1 MHPFQRGCTQTVKEK
16 KMSNSEVEAAVNA
29 LITINPDYSR
39 EALLNISPE
48 RLEELIEERL
58 QEANEAQLKARKL
71 RSLAAKIRG
80 HGS

>member
-1 MHPFQRGCTQTVKEK
+1 
-16 KMSNSEVEAAVNA
+16 MSNSEVEAAVDA

-39 EALLNISPE
+39 EALLIMSPE

-58 QEANEAQLKARKL
+58 QEAIEARLKARKL
-71 RSLAAKIRG
+71 RSLAAKIQG

>member
-1 MHPFQRGCTQTVKEK
+1 MKGK
-16 KMSNSEVEAAVNA
+16 KMSKLEVEATVDA
-29 LITINPDYSR
+29 LIAINPDYSR

-58 QEANEAQLKARKL
+58 QEANEAQLKKARKL

>member
-1 MHPFQRGCTQTVKEK
+1 
-16 KMSNSEVEAAVNA
+16 MSKLEVEATVDA
-29 LITINPDYSR
+29 LIAINPDYSR

-58 QEANEAQLKARKL
+58 QEANDAQLKARKL
-71 RSLAAKIRG
+71 RALAAKIRG

>member
-1 MHPFQRGCTQTVKEK
+1 MAITMSNLSMKGK
-16 KMSNSEVEAAVNA
+16 KMSNSEVEAAVDA
-29 LITINPDYSR
+29 LIAINPDYSR
-39 EALLNISPE
+39 EVLLNLSAE

-58 QEANEAQLKARKL
+58 QEANEAQLKKARKL

>member
-1 MHPFQRGCTQTVKEK
+1 
-16 KMSNSEVEAAVNA
+16 MSNSEVEAAVNA

-58 QEANEAQLKARKL
+58 QEVIEAQLKARKL
-71 RSLAAKIRG
+71 CSLAAKIRG